1 MCEFI
6 DYTKPIKSDL
16 DEGDRISKFIKILE
30 SKPSKYDAEK
40 QIEEAIKNLRKQ
52 GVKI

>member
-6 DYTKPIKSDL
+6 DYAKPIKSDL
-16 DEGDRISKFIKILE
+16 NEGNKIHKFIKILQT
-30 SKPSKYDAEK
+30 KPSKYDAK
-40 QIEEAIKNLRKQ
+40 NQINEAIKNLRKQ